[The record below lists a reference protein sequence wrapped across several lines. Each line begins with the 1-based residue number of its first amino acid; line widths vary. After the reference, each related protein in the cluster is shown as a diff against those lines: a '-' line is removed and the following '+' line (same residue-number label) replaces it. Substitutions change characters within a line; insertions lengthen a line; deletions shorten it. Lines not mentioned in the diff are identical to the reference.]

1 MRLLHNCTALKPAN
15 VYSALPILLVGSTCA
30 QMIAEPV
37 FSTSMGLSIPLPLSQ
52 SHKGTQ
58 THQSC
63 QTMCDQVGTLASPP
77 RGEAIIQ
84 LMCMH
89 GWASCPF
96 QSGRHSLTLPVW
108 HSRTGRAG
116 IIMRRRRRKE
126 KRQKGSNLRVARA
139 TMPPVA
145 VVAAAVE
152 GGTSPRRQTSSN
164 LATTENQRNLL
175 APQLRLDTFFYVN
188 QDIICSYSHSQI
200 SSANPT
206 P

>member
-1 MRLLHNCTALKPAN
+1 MQLLHNCTALKPAN

-30 QMIAEPV
+30 QVIVEPV
-37 FSTSMGLSIPLPLSQ
+37 FSTSMGPSSIPLLLS
-52 SHKGTQ
+52 HTQ
-58 THQSC
+58 RNRGTHQSC

-116 IIMRRRRRKE
+116 IIMRRRRKE
-126 KRQKGSNLRVARA
+126 KRQKGSNLRVARQC
-139 TMPPVA
+139 
-145 VVAAAVE
+145 
-152 GGTSPRRQTSSN
+152 PRLRSSRGHKSQTTDQFKPCSN
-164 LATTENQRNLL
+164 RKSTQLISTTTPTQAKN
-175 APQLRLDTFFYVN
+175 LDTSFYVN
-188 QDIICSYSHSQI
+188 QDILCSYSHSQI

>member
-84 LMCMH
+84 LMCMYAWMGLVPLSVRTPLAH
-89 GWASCPF
+89 SAS
-96 QSGRHSLTLPVW
+96 LALENW
-108 HSRTGRAG
+108 TGRNNNEAEKKG
-116 IIMRRRRRKE
+116 KE
-126 KRQKGSNLRVARA
+126 AERVKLACGA

-145 VVAAAVE
+145 VSWEAQVPDDGPVK
-152 GGTSPRRQTSSN
+152 TLQQLKIN
-164 LATTENQRNLL
+164 AT
-175 APQLRLDTFFYVN
+175 Y
-188 QDIICSYSHSQI
+188 
-200 SSANPT
+200 
-206 P
+206 